1 MPPEKKTAL
10 VAAVEILAK
19 RLVSTAELR
28 SKLAAK
34 KLFSPAEIDEAVL
47 TVKRMGA
54 LHDDFLAEDIARS
67 YRSRGYGPARIRMA
81 LRKRGIPNEI
91 IEQTL
96 NGKDEEESP
105 VFSHVAVVEV
115 GGDGSASDQAADSD
129 NAFAVL
135 HRKAAQFR
143 REPDVR
149 KRKAKAVR
157 CLVGRGFSYEDAINA
172 ADRWLREEGGGTDE
186 E

>member
-10 VAAVEILAK
+10 VVAVEILAK
-19 RLVSTAELR
+19 RLVSAAELR
-28 SKLAAK
+28 SKLVAK

-47 TVKRMGA
+47 AVKRMGA

-96 NGKDEEESP
+96 NGKDEEDKSF
-105 VFSHVAVVEV
+105 FSR
-115 GGDGSASDQAADSD
+115 GSASDQAADGD

-172 ADRWLREEGGGTDE
+172 ADRWMREEGGGTDE

>member
-34 KLFSPAEIDEAVL
+34 KLFSPAEIDDAVL
-47 TVKRMGA
+47 AVKRMGA
-54 LHDDFLAEDIARS
+54 LHDDFLAEDVARS

-81 LRKRGIPNEI
+81 LRKRGIPQEI

-96 NGKDEEESP
+96 NGKDADAEP
-105 VFSHVAVVEV
+105 VDSVQSE
-115 GGDGSASDQAADSD
+115 DGD

-172 ADRWLREEGGGTDE
+172 ADRWMREEGGGVDE

>member
-34 KLFSPAEIDEAVL
+34 KLFSPSEIDEAVL
-47 TVKRMGA
+47 AMKRMGA
-54 LHDDFLAEDIARS
+54 LHDDFLAQDVARS
-67 YRSRGYGPARIRMA
+67 YRSRGYGPARIRMS

-96 NGKDEEESP
+96 NGTEEDAAP
-105 VFSHVAVVEV
+105 A
-115 GGDGSASDQAADSD
+115 GSAQSADGE
-129 NAFAVL
+129 NAFSVL

-143 REPDVR
+143 REPDPR

-157 CLVGRGFSYEDAINA
+157 CLVGRGFTYEDAIEA
-172 ADRWLREEGGGTDE
+172 ADRWMREEGTAE

>member
-1 MPPEKKTAL
+1 MPPEKKTAPI
-10 VAAVEILAK
+10 AAVEILAK

-28 SKLAAK
+28 KKLAAK

-47 TVKRMGA
+47 AMKRMGA
-54 LHDDFLAEDIARS
+54 LHDDFLAEDVARS

-91 IEQTL
+91 VEQVL
-96 NGKDEEESP
+96 NGKDEDAEPADSGH
-105 VFSHVAVVEV
+105 S
-115 GGDGSASDQAADSD
+115 GDGE

-143 REPDVR
+143 REPDPR

-157 CLVGRGFSYEDAINA
+157 CLVGRGFAYEDAIEA
-172 ADRWLREEGGGTDE
+172 ADRWMREEGASE

>member
-1 MPPEKKTAL
+1 MPPEKEKKTAL
-10 VAAVEILAK
+10 VAAVEILAR
-19 RLVSTAELR
+19 RLVSTHELR

-34 KLFSPAEIDEAVL
+34 KLYSPAEIDDAVL
-47 TVKRMGA
+47 AVKRMGA
-54 LHDDFLAEDIARS
+54 LHDDFLAEDVARS

-81 LRKRGIPNEI
+81 LRKRGIPQAI

-96 NGKDEEESP
+96 NGKDEDEPINRTESD
-105 VFSHVAVVEV
+105 SGQSE
-115 GGDGSASDQAADSD
+115 DGE

-143 REPDVR
+143 REPDPR

-157 CLVGRGFSYEDAINA
+157 CLVGRGFSYEDAIEA
-172 ADRWLREEGGGTDE
+172 ADRWMREEGEAE

>member
-1 MPPEKKTAL
+1 MPPEKKTAP

-28 SKLAAK
+28 KKLAAK

-47 TVKRMGA
+47 AMKRMGA
-54 LHDDFLAEDIARS
+54 LHDDFLAEDVARS

-91 IEQTL
+91 VEQVL
-96 NGKDEEESP
+96 NGKDEDAEPADSGQ
-105 VFSHVAVVEV
+105 S
-115 GGDGSASDQAADSD
+115 GDGE

-135 HRKAAQFR
+135 RRKAAQFR
-143 REPDVR
+143 REPDPR

-157 CLVGRGFSYEDAINA
+157 CLVGRGFAYEDAIEA
-172 ADRWLREEGGGTDE
+172 ADRWMREEGASE

>member
-1 MPPEKKTAL
+1 MPPEKEKKTAL

-19 RLVSTAELR
+19 RLVSTHELR

-34 KLFSPAEIDEAVL
+34 KLYSPGEIEEAVL
-47 TVKRMGA
+47 AVKRMGA
-54 LHDDFLAEDIARS
+54 LHDDFLAEDVARS
-67 YRSRGYGPARIRMA
+67 YKSRGYGPARIRMA

-91 IEQTL
+91 IEQVL
-96 NGKDEEESP
+96 NGNEDEEPPGAECGGNGESGL
-105 VFSHVAVVEV
+105 SE
-115 GGDGSASDQAADSD
+115 DADS
-129 NAFAVL
+129 AVTVL

-157 CLVGRGFSYEDAINA
+157 CLV
-172 ADRWLREEGGGTDE
+172 
-186 E
+186 

>member
-10 VAAVEILAK
+10 VVAVEILAK

-34 KLFSPAEIDEAVL
+34 KLFSSAEIDEAVL
-47 TVKRMGA
+47 AVKRMGA
-54 LHDDFLAEDIARS
+54 LHDDFLAEDVARS

-96 NGKDEEESP
+96 NRNNEEEKP
-105 VFSHVAVVEV
+105 VFSH
-115 GGDGSASDQAADSD
+115 GSDSGQPDDSD

-143 REPDVR
+143 LEPDVR

-157 CLVGRGFSYEDAINA
+157 CLVGRGFSYEDAIEA
-172 ADRWLREEGGGTDE
+172 ADRWIREEGAVE

>member
-47 TVKRMGA
+47 AVKRMGA
-54 LHDDFLAEDIARS
+54 LHDDFLAEDVARS

-81 LRKRGIPNEI
+81 LRKRGIPQEI

-96 NGKDEEESP
+96 NGQSEDAEP
-105 VFSHVAVVEV
+105 VDSGQSE
-115 GGDGSASDQAADSD
+115 DGD

-149 KRKAKAVR
+149 KRKTKAVR

-172 ADRWLREEGGGTDE
+172 ADRWMREEGGGVDE

>member
-1 MPPEKKTAL
+1 MPPEKKTAP
-10 VAAVEILAK
+10 VVAVEILAK

-28 SKLAAK
+28 KKLAAK

-47 TVKRMGA
+47 AMKRMGA
-54 LHDDFLAEDIARS
+54 LHDDFLAEDVARS

-81 LRKRGIPNEI
+81 LRKRGIPQEI

-96 NGKDEEESP
+96 NGKDADAEP
-105 VFSHVAVVEV
+105 VDSGQSE
-115 GGDGSASDQAADSD
+115 DGD

-172 ADRWLREEGGGTDE
+172 ADRWMREEGGGVDE

>member
-10 VAAVEILAK
+10 VAAVEILAR

-28 SKLAAK
+28 SKLIAK

-47 TVKRMGA
+47 AVKRMGA
-54 LHDDFLAEDIARS
+54 LHDDFLAEDVARS

-91 IEQTL
+91 IEQVL
-96 NGKDEEESP
+96 NGNDEDAAPSEESASGHSP
-105 VFSHVAVVEV
+105 
-115 GGDGSASDQAADSD
+115 DGD

-143 REPDVR
+143 REPDAR

-157 CLVGRGFSYEDAINA
+157 CLVGRGFSYEDAIEA
-172 ADRWLREEGGGTDE
+172 ADRWMREEGTVE

>member
-1 MPPEKKTAL
+1 MPEKKTAL

-34 KLFSPAEIDEAVL
+34 KMFSPAEIDEAVL
-47 TVKRMGA
+47 AVKRMGA
-54 LHDDFLAEDIARS
+54 LHDDFLAEDVARS

-91 IEQTL
+91 IEQVL
-96 NGKDEEESP
+96 NGKDEEGAPAGEPDSEQP
-105 VFSHVAVVEV
+105 S
-115 GGDGSASDQAADSD
+115 DSD
-129 NAFAVL
+129 SAFAVL
-135 HRKAAQFR
+135 HRKAAQLR

-157 CLVGRGFSYEDAINA
+157 CLVGRGFSYEDAIEA
-172 ADRWLREEGGGTDE
+172 ADRWMREEGTAE

>member
-10 VAAVEILAK
+10 VAVVEILAK

-34 KLFSPAEIDEAVL
+34 KLFSPAEIDDAVL
-47 TVKRMGA
+47 AVKRMGA
-54 LHDDFLAEDIARS
+54 LHDDFLAEDVARS

-81 LRKRGIPNEI
+81 LKKRGIAPEL
-91 IEQTL
+91 IEQAIEGTDDAFSFST
-96 NGKDEEESP
+96 KRDE
-105 VFSHVAVVEV
+105 AVEAR
-115 GGDGSASDQAADSD
+115 DEDAE
-129 NAFAVL
+129 NAFSAL
-135 HRKAAQFR
+135 RRKAPQLL

-157 CLVGRGFSYEDAINA
+157 FLVGRGFSYEDSIGAT
-172 ADRWLREEGGGTDE
+172 DRWLRENGAE
-186 E
+186 

>member
-10 VAAVEILAK
+10 ATAVEILAR

-34 KLFSPAEIDEAVL
+34 KLFPPAEIEAAVL
-47 TVKRMGA
+47 AVKRMGA
-54 LHDDFLAEDIARS
+54 LHDDFLAEDVARS

-91 IEQTL
+91 IEQVL
-96 NGKDEEESP
+96 NGSGEDKQQSRDDDG
-105 VFSHVAVVEV
+105 A
-115 GGDGSASDQAADSD
+115 GDADS
-129 NAFAVL
+129 AFAVL

-143 REPDVR
+143 REPDPR
-149 KRKAKAVR
+149 KRRAKAVR
-157 CLVGRGFSYEDAINA
+157 CLVGRGFSYEDALAA
-172 ADRWLREEGGGTDE
+172 ADRWMRDGGEGTDDE
-186 E
+186 

>member
-1 MPPEKKTAL
+1 MPPSPEKKTAL

-28 SKLAAK
+28 KKLTAK
-34 KLFSPAEIDEAVL
+34 KQLFSPAEIDEAIL
-47 TVKRMGA
+47 AVKRMGA
-54 LHDDFLAEDIARS
+54 LHDDFLAEDVARS

-96 NGKDEEESP
+96 NGNDEEDKP
-105 VFSHVAVVEV
+105 VFSGESDS
-115 GGDGSASDQAADSD
+115 GPDQPDDGD

-143 REPDVR
+143 REPDMR

-157 CLVGRGFSYEDAINA
+157 CLVGRGFTYEDAINA
-172 ADRWLREEGGGTDE
+172 ADRWIREEGGGTDE
-186 E
+186 DE

>member
-1 MPPEKKTAL
+1 MPEKKTAL

-34 KLFSPAEIDEAVL
+34 KMFSPAEIDEAVL
-47 TVKRMGA
+47 AVKRMGA
-54 LHDDFLAEDIARS
+54 LHDDFLAEDVARS

-81 LRKRGIPNEI
+81 LRKRGIPQEI
-91 IEQTL
+91 IERTL
-96 NGKDEEESP
+96 NGNEEQDRSAFSGETESAP
-105 VFSHVAVVEV
+105 ESEQST
-115 GGDGSASDQAADSD
+115 DGD

-143 REPDVR
+143 REPDAR

-157 CLVGRGFSYEDAINA
+157 CLVGRGFSYEDAIEA
-172 ADRWLREEGGGTDE
+172 ADRWMREEGGGTDE

>member
-47 TVKRMGA
+47 AVKRMGA
-54 LHDDFLAEDIARS
+54 LHDDFLAEDVARS

-91 IEQTL
+91 IEHTL
-96 NGKDEEESP
+96 NGTDNEDNV
-105 VFSHVAVVEV
+105 VFFGRSE
-115 GGDGSASDQAADSD
+115 SASGQSNDGD

-157 CLVGRGFSYEDAINA
+157 CLVGRGFSYEDAIEA
-172 ADRWLREEGGGTDE
+172 ADRWMREEGTVE

>member
-34 KLFSPAEIDEAVL
+34 KLFSPAEIDDAVL
-47 TVKRMGA
+47 AVKRMGA
-54 LHDDFLAEDIARS
+54 LHDDFLAEDVARS

-81 LRKRGIPNEI
+81 LRKRGIPQEI
-91 IEQTL
+91 IDQTL
-96 NGKDEEESP
+96 NGKDEDAEP
-105 VFSHVAVVEV
+105 VDSGQSE
-115 GGDGSASDQAADSD
+115 DGE

-157 CLVGRGFSYEDAINA
+157 CLVGRGFTYEDAINA
-172 ADRWLREEGGGTDE
+172 ADRWLREEGGGSDE

>member
-10 VAAVEILAK
+10 VVAVEILAK

-34 KLFSPAEIDEAVL
+34 KLFSPAEIDDAVL
-47 TVKRMGA
+47 AVKRMGA

-96 NGKDEEESP
+96 SGKEEEDTS
-105 VFSHVAVVEV
+105 VFPGE
-115 GGDGSASDQAADSD
+115 SASDQADDGD

-135 HRKAAQFR
+135 HRKTAQFR
-143 REPDVR
+143 REPDFR

-157 CLVGRGFSYEDAINA
+157 CLVGRGFSYEDAIEA
-172 ADRWLREEGGGTDE
+172 ADRWMREEGGGTDE

>member
-34 KLFSPAEIDEAVL
+34 KLYSPAEIDEAVL
-47 TVKRMGA
+47 AVKRMGA

-81 LRKRGIPNEI
+81 LRKRGIPQEI

-96 NGKDEEESP
+96 NGKDEDAAPEESD
-105 VFSHVAVVEV
+105 SGQSE
-115 GGDGSASDQAADSD
+115 DGD

-143 REPDVR
+143 REPAPR

-157 CLVGRGFSYEDAINA
+157 CLVGRGFTYEDAIEA
-172 ADRWLREEGGGTDE
+172 ADRWMREEGTAE

>member
-1 MPPEKKTAL
+1 MPPEKKTAP
-10 VAAVEILAK
+10 VVAVEILAK

-28 SKLAAK
+28 KKLAAK

-47 TVKRMGA
+47 AMKRMGA
-54 LHDDFLAEDIARS
+54 LHDDFLAEDVARS

-91 IEQTL
+91 VEQVL
-96 NGKDEEESP
+96 NGKDEDAEPAESGQ
-105 VFSHVAVVEV
+105 S
-115 GGDGSASDQAADSD
+115 GDGE

-143 REPDVR
+143 REPDPR

-157 CLVGRGFSYEDAINA
+157 CLVGRGFAYEDAIEA
-172 ADRWLREEGGGTDE
+172 ADRWMREEGTSE

>member
-19 RLVSTAELR
+19 RLVSTAELH

-34 KLFSPAEIDEAVL
+34 KLFSPAEINEAVL
-47 TVKRMGA
+47 AVKRMGA
-54 LHDDFLAEDIARS
+54 LHDDFLAEDVARS

-81 LRKRGIPNEI
+81 LRKRGIPQEI

-96 NGKDEEESP
+96 NGKDADAEP
-105 VFSHVAVVEV
+105 VDSGQSE
-115 GGDGSASDQAADSD
+115 DGD

-135 HRKAAQFR
+135 HRKAAQFC

-172 ADRWLREEGGGTDE
+172 ADRWMREEGGGVDE

>member
-10 VAAVEILAK
+10 VAAVEILAR

-28 SKLAAK
+28 SKLTAR
-34 KLFSPAEIDEAVL
+34 KLFSSGEIEEAVL
-47 TVKRMGA
+47 AVKRMGA

-67 YRSRGYGPARIRMA
+67 YRSRGYGPARIRTA

-91 IEQTL
+91 IKQVL
-96 NGKDEEESP
+96 NGSDEEEDAPAEPERS
-105 VFSHVAVVEV
+105 A
-115 GGDGSASDQAADSD
+115 DGE

-143 REPDVR
+143 REPDPR

-157 CLVGRGFSYEDAINA
+157 CLVGRGFSYEDAIEA
-172 ADRWLREEGGGTDE
+172 ADRWMREEGTAE

>member
-34 KLFSPAEIDEAVL
+34 KLFSPAEIDDAVL
-47 TVKRMGA
+47 AVKRMGA
-54 LHDDFLAEDIARS
+54 LHDDFLAEDVARS

-81 LRKRGIPNEI
+81 LRKRGIPQEI

-96 NGKDEEESP
+96 NGKDEDAEP
-105 VFSHVAVVEV
+105 VDSGQSE
-115 GGDGSASDQAADSD
+115 DGD

-157 CLVGRGFSYEDAINA
+157 CLMGRGFTYEDAINA
-172 ADRWLREEGGGTDE
+172 ADRWMREEGAAE

>member
-34 KLFSPAEIDEAVL
+34 KLFSPAEIDDAVL
-47 TVKRMGA
+47 AVKRMGA
-54 LHDDFLAEDIARS
+54 LHDDFLAEDVARS
-67 YRSRGYGPARIRMA
+67 YRSRGYGPARIRMV
-81 LRKRGIPNEI
+81 LRKRGIPQEI

-96 NGKDEEESP
+96 NGKDADADAEP
-105 VFSHVAVVEV
+105 VDSGQSED
-115 GGDGSASDQAADSD
+115 GD
-129 NAFAVL
+129 NEFAVL

-172 ADRWLREEGGGTDE
+172 ADRWMREEGGGTDE